1 MKIVEVKHPLVKH
14 KLGLMREHDISTKRF
29 RELASEVG
37 SLLTYEAT
45 ADLETE
51 KVTIEGWNGPV
62 EVEQIKGKKITVVPI
77 LRAGLGMME
86 GVLEH
91 VPSARISVVGI
102 YRNEETLEP
111 VPYFQKLVSNI
122 DERMALVVDPMLATG
137 GSMIATIDL
146 LKNAGCTSIK
156 VLVLLPLG
164 YEVALGGFIMCGV
177 LFCLVSF
184 IVKKAGTGWLDVMF
198 PPAAMGAIVAVIGL
212 ELAGVAANMAGLLP
226 ADGQS
231 PDSKTIIISM
241 VTLAVTVF
249 GSVLFRGF
257 LAIIPILIGVLVG
270 YALSFVMGVVDTT
283 PIAEAH
289 WFALPTFYTP
299 RFEWFAIFTILP
311 AALVV
316 IAEHVGHL
324 VVTAN
329 IVKRDLIRDPGLHR
343 SMFANGLSTIVSGF
357 FGSTPN
363 TTYGENIGVMAITRV
378 YSTWVIGGAAI
389 IAILLSCVGKLAA
402 AIQIIPVPVMG
413 GVSLLLY
420 GVIGASGIRVL
431 IESKVDYSKAQNL
444 ILTSVILIIG
454 VSGAKVHIGA
464 AELKGM
470 ALATIVGIAL
480 SLIFKLISVLRPE
493 EVVLD
498 AADSEEFK

>member
-1 MKIVEVKHPLVKH
+1 MTRRAIGVSERPPL
-14 KLGLMREHDISTKRF
+14 LQTIPL
-29 RELASEVG
+29 
-37 SLLTYEAT
+37 SLQHLFAMFGAT
-45 ADLETE
+45 VLVPVLFHINPATVLLF
-51 KVTIEGWNGPV
+51 NG
-62 EVEQIKGKKITVVPI
+62 IGTLLYLFICKGKIP
-77 LRAGLGMME
+77 AYLGSSFAFISP
-86 GVLEH
+86 VL
-91 VPSARISVVGI
+91 
-102 YRNEETLEP
+102 L
-111 VPYFQKLVSNI
+111 
-122 DERMALVVDPMLATG
+122 
-137 GSMIATIDL
+137 
-146 LKNAGCTSIK
+146 
-156 VLVLLPLG
+156 LLPLG

-184 IVKKAGTGWLDVMF
+184 IVKKAGTGWLDVLF

-212 ELAGVAANMAGLLP
+212 ELAGVAAGMAGLLP
-226 ADGQS
+226 AEGQT
-231 PDSKTIIISM
+231 PDSKTIIISIT
-241 VTLAVTVF
+241 TLAVTVL

-270 YALSFVMGVVDTT
+270 YALSFAMGIVDTT
-283 PIAEAH
+283 PIINAH
-289 WFALPTFYTP
+289 WFALPTLYTP
-299 RFEWFAIFTILP
+299 RFEWFAILTILP

-329 IVKRDLIRDPGLHR
+329 IVKKDLLRDPGLHR
-343 SMFANGLSTIVSGF
+343 SMFANGLSTVISGF

-389 IAILLSCVGKLAA
+389 FAI
-402 AIQIIPVPVMG
+402 
-413 GVSLLLY
+413 LLY

-431 IESKVDYSKAQNL
+431 IESKVDYNKAQNL

-454 VSGAKVHIGA
+454 VSGAKVNIGA

-470 ALATIVGIAL
+470 ALATIVGIGL
-480 SLIFKLISVLRPE
+480 SLIFKLISMLRPE

-498 AADSEEFK
+498 AEDADITDK

>member
-1 MKIVEVKHPLVKH
+1 
-14 KLGLMREHDISTKRF
+14 
-29 RELASEVG
+29 
-37 SLLTYEAT
+37 
-45 ADLETE
+45 
-51 KVTIEGWNGPV
+51 
-62 EVEQIKGKKITVVPI
+62 
-77 LRAGLGMME
+77 
-86 GVLEH
+86 
-91 VPSARISVVGI
+91 
-102 YRNEETLEP
+102 
-111 VPYFQKLVSNI
+111 
-122 DERMALVVDPMLATG
+122 
-137 GSMIATIDL
+137 
-146 LKNAGCTSIK
+146 
-156 VLVLLPLG
+156 
-164 YEVALGGFIMCGV
+164 
-177 LFCLVSF
+177 
-184 IVKKAGTGWLDVMF
+184 
-198 PPAAMGAIVAVIGL
+198 MGAIVAVIGL

-226 ADGQS
+226 AEGS
-231 PDSKTIIISM
+231 APDSKTVLISL

-257 LAIIPILIGVLVG
+257 LAIIPILV
-270 YALSFVMGVVDTT
+270 GVVAGYLLSAFMGIVDWRGVVSA
-283 PIAEAH
+283 P

-299 RFEWFAIFTILP
+299 RFEWVAMLTILP

-316 IAEHVGHL
+316 IAEHIGHL

-329 IVKRDLIRDPGLHR
+329 IVKKDLIRDPGLHR
-343 SMFANGLSTIVSGF
+343 SMFANGLSTVISGF

-389 IAILLSCVGKLAA
+389 LAILLSCVGKLAA
-402 AIQIIPVPVMG
+402 VIQAIPVPVMG

-431 IESKVDYSKAQNL
+431 IESKVDYNKAQNL

-470 ALATIVGIAL
+470 ALATIVGVGL
-480 SLIFKLISVLRPE
+480 SLIFRVISLLRPE

-498 AADSEEFK
+498 AEESREP